1 MSDPNNGPE
10 DMYGYDEPALPYIPY
25 GEPQDT
31 QPYNASA
38 LGFTESLEVP
48 QGTKIFAP
56 GEPYAQSETL
66 PYGLGMG
73 WSASDGDD
81 MPVMSTM
88 PTMPAMPST
97 PVIDEAPAP
106 PQRRSRRALWITL
119 ASVFV
124 LLVIV
129 GGASFALVSYL
140 NRSTPVKTLDT
151 FCSSLQKGDYGSAYN
166 QFTKQLQGQFTE
178 GDFAGLIQQN
188 KVVSCTHGKADDA
201 GVRVTTSLKL
211 LHADQGVNNDL
222 VMLTKGADSVWLI
235 NDLQKAS

>member
-1 MSDPNNGPE
+1 MRDPNNGSE

-31 QPYNASA
+31 QPYNVSA
-38 LGFTESLEVP
+38 VRFTEAPEVP
-48 QGTKIFAP
+48 QGAGQFAS
-56 GEPYAQSETL
+56 GEPYTQAET
-66 PYGLGMG
+66 PPFGPGVG
-73 WSASDGDD
+73 WPA
-81 MPVMSTM
+81 
-88 PTMPAMPST
+88 PTTEAMPAIS
-97 PVIDEAPAP
+97 EAPVP
-106 PQRRSRRALWITL
+106 PQRRSRRRLWITL

-129 GGASFALVSYL
+129 GGSSFALVSYL

-151 FCSSLQKGDYGSAYN
+151 FCSSLQTGDYGSAYN
-166 QFTKQLQGQFTE
+166 LFTKQLQSQFTE

-188 KVVSCTHGKADDA
+188 KVVSCTHGKADDT

>member
-1 MSDPNNGPE
+1 MRDPNNGSE

-25 GEPQDT
+25 GEAQDT

-38 LGFTESLEVP
+38 LRFTESPEVP
-48 QGTKIFAP
+48 QGARLFAP
-56 GEPYAQSETL
+56 GEPYAQAETQPYVPGVGWPTPNTEAMRAL
-66 PYGLGMG
+66 P
-73 WSASDGDD
+73 
-81 MPVMSTM
+81 
-88 PTMPAMPST
+88 
-97 PVIDEAPAP
+97 EALTP
-106 PQRRSRRALWITL
+106 PQRRSRRTLWITL
-119 ASVFV
+119 ASIFV
-124 LLVIV
+124 LLMIV
-129 GGASFALVSYL
+129 GGSSFALVSYL

-151 FCSSLQKGDYGSAYN
+151 FCSSLQKGDYGSAYK
-166 QFTKQLQGQFTE
+166 QFTKQLQGQFSE

-222 VMLTKGADSVWLI
+222 VMLTKGTDSIWLI